1 MSQVSDR
8 LSRIPPISAILED
21 ERIARWQFVDERP
34 EDEAIRERGRED
46 PGNQGASSDPRAG
59 SHEGH
64 RRQFQDMVDAVREG
78 RATAIPGDEG
88 RRAVQLITAIYQ
100 SARTGKPCPIAE
112 KG

>member
-1 MSQVSDR
+1 M
-8 LSRIPPISAILED
+8 
-21 ERIARWQFVDERP
+21 DERP
-34 EDEAIRERGRED
+34 EDDTIRERGRQD

-78 RATAIPGDEG
+78 CSTAIPGDEG

-100 SARTGKPCPIAE
+100 SARTGEPYRIVE